1 VTIGAEPLKLRQIT
15 VSGNLQTRG
24 VTYGAWLLVEVYPQ
38 SGQNPLLF
46 RNTFDDLLKGDS
58 NWRSQAITLPVPPD
72 ADRVVIGMQ
81 LRGDGTATAQ
91 NVRITI
97 SEPLDPDGA
106 IAPPARQVLDRA
118 IAIVRTNALNRDALD
133 GRLERDVRALASGAS
148 RTSDV
153 YPAISYLLSSLRDN
167 HSQFMT
173 PERANSAL
181 TGSAEARRI
190 ELTSLSSQTA
200 YLKVPGYSGG
210 DSAAIN
216 AYTSRTHE
224 LIETAIP
231 QARCGWIV
239 DLRED
244 DGGNVFPMLG
254 SLKPFLGDGALGTSV
269 GPDGLNQ
276 PRLAGENLRLPQV
289 LASLQDAP
297 VAVLLGPRTASAG
310 EAVAIA
316 FRGRAWTRSF
326 GRPTGGQTTANR
338 AFPLPDGSA
347 IAVAIGVMTDRTGKK
362 YGGSVDP
369 EEIVMSNRPGIA
381 SSDDEVTEAA
391 VRWLTSLPQCTAA
404 QR

>member
-1 VTIGAEPLKLRQIT
+1 
-15 VSGNLQTRG
+15 
-24 VTYGAWLLVEVYPQ
+24 
-38 SGQNPLLF
+38 
-46 RNTFDDLLKGDS
+46 
-58 NWRSQAITLPVPPD
+58 
-72 ADRVVIGMQ
+72 VVIGMQ

-106 IAPPARQVLDRA
+106 IAPPAREVLDRA
-118 IAIVRTNALNRDALD
+118 IDIVRTSALNRDALD

-148 RTSDV
+148 RTADV

-181 TGSAEARRI
+181 TGAAEARRI
-190 ELTSLSSQTA
+190 EVTSLSSQTT
-200 YLKVPGYSGG
+200 YLKVPGYLGG

-216 AYTSRTHE
+216 AYAVRAHE

-239 DLRED
+239 DLREN
-244 DGGNVFPMLG
+244 DGGNVSPMLG
-254 SLKPFLGDGALGTSV
+254 SLKPFLGDGVLGTSV
-269 GPDGLNQ
+269 GPDGPNQ
-276 PRLAGENLRLPQV
+276 PRLAGENLRLSQA

-297 VAVLLGPRTASAG
+297 VAVLFGSRTASAG

-338 AFPLPDGSA
+338 TFPLPDGSA
-347 IAVAIGVMTDRTGKK
+347 VAVAIGVMTDRTGKK

-369 EEIVMSNRPGIA
+369 EETVMSSNRPGIA
-381 SSDDEVTEAA
+381 SPDDEVAAAA
-391 VRWLTSLPQCTAA
+391 VRWLTSLPQCTE
-404 QR
+404 RR